1 MFDRVWNTSLQLLK
15 KASIFFQIDKME
27 RCASL
32 VNNIYLFKLKIEILE
47 FTLVFLL
54 LTLNIFYTFFSTAIS
69 HLFFHSICHCTKN
82 KVSHLGFLQEKSL
95 MENFTVCGVSIVD
108 FEQVNVSWEVLHD
121 SD

>member
-54 LTLNIFYTFFSTAIS
+54 LTLNIFHTFFSTAIS
-69 HLFFHSICHCTKN
+69 HLFFHSFCHCTKN
-82 KVSHLGFLQEKSL
+82 KVSHLGFLQKKSL